1 MVITVSV
8 QADSDRIIYAGPDF
22 LCLLWFCSFKEGL
35 DHIVQKRPRSDLDG
49 LVRVLPNTSGPE
61 ANWCARIIRPGSS
74 ILQLAH
80 YQFPTFRHGCILPQT
95 ALIIWRK
102 TSLDLICSS

>member
-35 DHIVQKRPRSDLDG
+35 DHIVQNWPRSDLDG
-49 LVRVLPNTSGPE
+49 LVKFWPNASDLE
-61 ANWCARIIRPGSS
+61 KSLCENIIGPGSGRMYNS
-74 ILQLAH
+74 VYRCGEMATH
-80 YQFPTFRHGCILPQT
+80 TPVSPNAG
-95 ALIIWRK
+95 
-102 TSLDLICSS
+102 